1 MYDDGFQTSYPVS
14 AEVNTPAEI
23 NSAFGSIT
31 YSKGASILRMLEST
45 VGEAN
50 FREGLNV
57 KLIHSSEKLIFSYQI
72 KKFFSFR
79 ILSRIICVKIHSA
92 PRSLPTFTTHFNW

>member
-45 VGEAN
+45 VGEPN

-57 KLIHSSEKLIFSYQI
+57 NIPI
-72 KKFFSFR
+72 
-79 ILSRIICVKIHSA
+79 
-92 PRSLPTFTTHFNW
+92 T

>member
-1 MYDDGFQTSYPVS
+1 MRNKFKKLFLNFLQKIFFTKDNQFLTTYQIPVMYDDGFQTSYPVS

-45 VGEAN
+45 VGESN

-57 KLIHSSEKLIFSYQI
+57 NMPIFKLI
-72 KKFFSFR
+72 
-79 ILSRIICVKIHSA
+79 
-92 PRSLPTFTTHFNW
+92 

>member
-1 MYDDGFQTSYPVS
+1 MTKDNQFLTTYQIPVMYDDGFQTSYPVS

-57 KLIHSSEKLIFSYQI
+57 NMP
-72 KKFFSFR
+72 
-79 ILSRIICVKIHSA
+79 IL
-92 PRSLPTFTTHFNW
+92 